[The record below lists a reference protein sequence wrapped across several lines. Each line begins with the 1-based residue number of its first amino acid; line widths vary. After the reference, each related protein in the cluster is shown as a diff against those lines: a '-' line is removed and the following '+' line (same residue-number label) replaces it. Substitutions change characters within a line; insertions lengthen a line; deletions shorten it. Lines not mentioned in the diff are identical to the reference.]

1 MGVEKM
7 SKRIL
12 VTGGAGFIGSPTVDL
27 LVSKGYNV
35 TVLDNLSTGSRRNIN
50 KKAKFIHDDILN
62 ISKYAGKL
70 KGVSAVMH
78 CAAQISVND
87 SLKNPSNDAN
97 INILG
102 SLRLLEFCRKLDIK
116 KFVFSSSAAVY
127 GNIPPNK
134 LPVKESQNKNPESPY
149 AISKRAVEM
158 YIGFYSKTS
167 GLDCTSLRY
176 SNVYGPRQT
185 YHGEA
190 GVVTV
195 FINGLLKEKK
205 PVGFGDGKQTRD
217 FVYVGDV
224 AIANLKALNKKASF
238 KKINISTATQISIND
253 LLLTIVG
260 LLGKGT
266 KPDYKAERKGE
277 IKFSS
282 LSTGVAKKE
291 LGWKPVVSLEEGLRK
306 TIRWFNGN

>member
-12 VTGGAGFIGSPTVDL
+12 VTGGAGFIGSHTVDL
-27 LVSKGYNV
+27 LVSNGYNV

-87 SLKNPSNDAN
+87 SLKNPPNDAN

-116 KFVFSSSAAVY
+116 KFVFSGSAAVY

-158 YIGFYSKTS
+158 YMGFYSKTS

-185 YHGEA
+185 YRAGA
-190 GVVTV
+190 GVVTA
-195 FINGLLKEKK
+195 FIHELLNNKK
-205 PVGFGDGKQTRD
+205 LVVFGDGNQTRD
-217 FVYVGDV
+217 FVYVEDV
-224 AIANLKALNKKASF
+224 AIANLKALNKEASF

-253 LLLTIVG
+253 LLLKIG
-260 LLGKGT
+260 KLLGNDV
-266 KPDYKAERKGE
+266 KPNYKAERKGE

-282 LSTGVAKKE
+282 LDKGLAKKE
-291 LGWKPVVSLEEGLRK
+291 LSWEPVVSLEEGLRR
-306 TIRWFNGN
+306 TIGWFR